1 MSAVVMDED
10 NVDELMV
17 DTGVVESEKRKF
29 GKYEGVYLKY
39 QDTVNSGSFTQRIYL
54 LCPEEFRVI
63 MIYIGDDVSKDDAI
77 KVAENIKITELD
89 TTFEGGRA
97 GVCMCRF
104 HSDRR

>member
-1 MSAVVMDED
+1 MDEN

-54 LCPEEFRVI
+54 LCPEDFV
-63 MIYIGDDVSKDDAI
+63 
-77 KVAENIKITELD
+77 
-89 TTFEGGRA
+89 
-97 GVCMCRF
+97 
-104 HSDRR
+104 